1 MSCLSMKEVNFA
13 SIIQHKISKINKW
26 KIFRRKKR
34 YARNTHRH
42 RNISLVYVDELYTQ
56 PNPVQVATTCKHI
69 EMPKEETRSEPE
81 EEGIMGKIESLD
93 DPVLV
98 GISSDQSNTDIKEA
112 DDVDLR
118 AEIFIRKFKE
128 QMRKQSAESRGF

>member
-1 MSCLSMKEVNFA
+1 MSCLSLNKDFA
-13 SIIQHKISKINKW
+13 SIIQYKISKINKW
-26 KIFRRKKR
+26 KIFHGKKR

-42 RNISLVYVDELYTQ
+42 RNFALVYADELYTQ
-56 PNPVQVATTCKHI
+56 PNPVQVAAEFKQV
-69 EMPKEETRSEPE
+69 EMRKDQVKRSEL
-81 EEGIMGKIESLD
+81 EEGIMGKIERSD
-93 DPVLV
+93 NSVLV

-128 QMRKQSAESRGF
+128 EMRKQSDESRGF